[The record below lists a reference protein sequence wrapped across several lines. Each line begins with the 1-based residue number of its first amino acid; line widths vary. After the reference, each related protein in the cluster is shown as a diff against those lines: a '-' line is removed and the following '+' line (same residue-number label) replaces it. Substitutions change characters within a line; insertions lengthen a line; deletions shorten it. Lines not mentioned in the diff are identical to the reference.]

1 MATNSQKTLPPVED
15 EEVSLDKLKSSAQW
29 VLLAVALALLSFSI
43 FQWFQSRKEG
53 LRQEVYMDYSTAY
66 TPDALRQVIEAYPDQ
81 PEAAL
86 ARLQLGNMLAQ
97 DGEHEEAMQVF
108 EGFLAKSP
116 RHPLAGRA
124 VLGRLMALEEL
135 GKLEEALAGF
145 KEVSPDSLVY
155 PQALFGQ
162 ARALEKL
169 GRHAE
174 AIPVYETIE
183 ELVPNS
189 VWAYQAERY
198 RELAALDARL
208 KSEDGE

>member
-1 MATNSQKTLPPVED
+1 M
-15 EEVSLDKLKSSAQW
+15 SLDKLKSSAQW

-53 LRQEVYMDYSTAY
+53 LRQEVYLDYTTAY
-66 TPDALRQVIEAYPDQ
+66 TPDALRQVIEAYPNQ

-97 DGEHEEAMQVF
+97 DGEHEEALQVF
-108 EGFLAKSP
+108 EGFIAKSP

-135 GKLEEALAGF
+135 GRLDEALEGYKGVAA
-145 KEVSPDSLVY
+145 DSLVY
-155 PQALFGQ
+155 PQALFGR
-162 ARALEKL
+162 ARTLEKL

-174 AIPVYETIE
+174 AVPVYKTIE
-183 ELVPNS
+183 ELVPDS

-198 RELAALDARL
+198 RDAASLEARL
-208 KSEDGE
+208 QSTQGE